1 MYKSYLNQKQASD
14 QGKSKS
20 RYPKP
25 INLVDFQG
33 LRSEKKKNKEIYLDK
48 EFKKNKKKC
57 YSIINIC
64 LLHNA

>member
-1 MYKSYLNQKQASD
+1 MYKSYLNQKQTSD

-33 LRSEKKKNKEIYLDK
+33 LKSENENWVILG
-48 EFKKNKKKC
+48 
-57 YSIINIC
+57 
-64 LLHNA
+64 